1 MAFSPRTSCPNAN
14 NPWWTHTSRGGKSP
28 CIHDEQLKNC
38 AWKGATISN
47 CFVGDTQ
54 VLTDI
59 GMLKLRDHVGETHN
73 VLCIDNTWRP
83 ATFNRYEPA
92 KVYEVRIGNTIYH
105 CSGNHR
111 WPIFSQTNR
120 LKGIVT
126 TAELKPGMKIRRS
139 LTDEIQYPYIREGIQ
154 HGFIFGDG
162 SIYNKKYSSAAFC
175 GVKKD
180 FMPQYFSEYSIHEW
194 SCGTLGCN
202 THIVGG
208 KNLPS
213 IDKSVEYLYSF
224 MVGYFAADGS
234 VDATGSTYDISC
246 KDGETLEAVRNI
258 LCKLRIRCGKVATR
272 MESGYTGVRPMSYLS
287 IYKQSLTSEFFLN
300 PEHRRRFELK
310 KKKNKRLSNVE
321 YVQPTE
327 MITDMYC
334 VREPITETFCLGDGH
349 LTCNCVGY
357 AWGRFSEILGYPMSN
372 SGAPNAGMWY
382 TNYATNFQRGRTPQ
396 VGAVGC
402 FSKPNEA
409 GHVLIVEAVYPDG
422 SILTSESSYSGSAFF
437 SQRRYPPNYMAA
449 PYQFQG
455 FIYNP
460 NVSGTVP
467 SGTTS
472 SGIMQDSS
480 TELPLVR
487 DLSEFTDFT
496 GFDLRARLGDD
507 VYDTLFTLG
516 LIVVYKIG
524 DTYQELLK
532 TDQINKYIYS
542 NMYTSYNTRNDAVG
556 REAGYWDMS
565 GMKPSIIST
574 GHQLSAMNYTP
585 LLEDIWSNV
594 REKFSYY
601 QLVDA
606 SGNAVSSKFGKG
618 QTATSSGHIASTV
631 PVLDSGYIPTQI
643 STSTSNLDSRPR
655 IVVEFFQG
663 KGLPVAIGVGIAANI
678 DSESKFRTDAVGDSG
693 TSFGICQWHNER
705 GTAMKSYCN
714 NYGGDWANN
723 FTGQLEYLWYELNH
737 YSYLGFPELK
747 VVPNTLQGAKQAA
760 DIFVRKFERPS
771 DVEGASERRQAK
783 AQEYWNSIVRYL

>member
-38 AWKGATISN
+38 AWRGSTIS
-47 CFVGDTQ
+47 
-54 VLTDI
+54 
-59 GMLKLRDHVGETHN
+59 
-73 VLCIDNTWRP
+73 
-83 ATFNRYEPA
+83 
-92 KVYEVRIGNTIYH
+92 
-105 CSGNHR
+105 
-111 WPIFSQTNR
+111 
-120 LKGIVT
+120 
-126 TAELKPGMKIRRS
+126 
-139 LTDEIQYPYIREGIQ
+139 
-154 HGFIFGDG
+154 
-162 SIYNKKYSSAAFC
+162 
-175 GVKKD
+175 
-180 FMPQYFSEYSIHEW
+180 
-194 SCGTLGCN
+194 
-202 THIVGG
+202 
-208 KNLPS
+208 
-213 IDKSVEYLYSF
+213 
-224 MVGYFAADGS
+224 
-234 VDATGSTYDISC
+234 
-246 KDGETLEAVRNI
+246 
-258 LCKLRIRCGKVATR
+258 
-272 MESGYTGVRPMSYLS
+272 
-287 IYKQSLTSEFFLN
+287 
-300 PEHRRRFELK
+300 
-310 KKKNKRLSNVE
+310 
-321 YVQPTE
+321 
-327 MITDMYC
+327 
-334 VREPITETFCLGDGH
+334 
-349 LTCNCVGY
+349 NCVGY

-372 SGAPNAGMWY
+372 AGAPNAGMWY
-382 TNYATNFQRGRTPQ
+382 TNYATNFQRGKTPQ

-402 FSKPNEA
+402 FSKPNAA
-409 GHVLIVEAVYPDG
+409 GHVLIVEAVYSDG

-460 NVSGTVP
+460 NAS
-467 SGTTS
+467 TS
-472 SGIMQDSS
+472 SGTLSSEVTISGTPNSGIILDSS
-480 TELPLVR
+480 SELTLVR

-516 LIVVYKIG
+516 MIVVYKIG
-524 DTYQELLK
+524 DTYQELLR

-618 QTATSSGHIASTV
+618 QTATSSGHVNTAV
-631 PVLDSGYIPTQI
+631 PVLDSGYVPTQI

-663 KGLPVAIGVGIAANI
+663 KGLPIAIGVGIAANI
-678 DSESKFRTDAVGDSG
+678 DAESKFRTGAIGDSG

-705 GTAMKSYCN
+705 GTAMKAYCN
-714 NYGGDWANN
+714 NYGGDWSNN

-737 YSYLGFPELK
+737 YSYLGYPELQT
-747 VVPNTLQGAKQAA
+747 VPNTLEGAKQAA
-760 DIFVRKFERPS
+760 EIFVRKFERPS
-771 DVEGASERRQAK
+771 DVDGAAERRRDK
-783 AQEYWNSIVRYL
+783 AEEYWNTIVRYL